1 MDDNNQ
7 NLDTLPYSEGSK
19 LFDPATFSTDS
30 FARSERTEW
39 GEKII
44 FTPEGLP
51 YIGSELRFEEGK
63 SSEETV
69 SDRFRI
75 FVFRDGKASIFMEDA
90 NGNMAQ
96 KEMETWLGYRIHK
109 GQKFY
114 IKADNVSRVLEAT
127 MSEPWDGEV
136 HREHFHYEEYVLRI
150 GKPWGYE
157 LHFAKEDDP
166 LMAKILHVNQG
177 DRLSEKAHRKKKE
190 SYWMLNGECNILM
203 ENQSREMIPFSLEH
217 GKGYTTN
224 VGQRHRQ
231 QGTTDCDLFEVSM
244 PEGGKTWRIE
254 DDYMRPDET
263 DYQRRLERAQYLEV

>member
-7 NLDTLPYSEGSK
+7 NIENLQYQEASK
-19 LFDPATFSTDS
+19 FFDPTTFGTEP
-30 FARSERTEW
+30 FAETTTTQW
-39 GEKII
+39 GQKVT
-44 FTPEGLP
+44 FTRPGLP
-51 YIGSELRFEEGK
+51 YIGSELRFDEGK
-63 SSEETV
+63 NMEETI

-90 NGNMAQ
+90 NGNMAE

-109 GQKFY
+109 GQKYF

-127 MSEPWDGEV
+127 MAEPWDGEV

-157 LHFAKEDDP
+157 LHFGKEDDP
-166 LMAKILHVNQG
+166 LMAKILHINQG

-190 SYWMLNGECNILM
+190 SYWMINGECNILM
-203 ENQSREMIPFSLEH
+203 ENSSRELVQIPLLHE
-217 GKGYTTN
+217 KGYSTN

-231 QGTTDCDLFEVSM
+231 QGVTDCELFEVSM
-244 PEGGKTWRIE
+244 PEGGKTWRIQ

-263 DYQRRLERAQYLEV
+263 DSQRRLERAQYLEV